1 MRDISEA
8 GPGSPTS
15 TVGTKGGTSVVL
27 LRVDTILLWGSRLES
42 VKYSSAPRWAPIVLR
57 EPRSIVHKSAKGL
70 VRFLRV
76 SLLLSRKGGLED
88 GAGDLQKTLRCLSQ
102 HW

>member
-57 EPRSIVHKSAKGL
+57 EPRSVVHKSTEGL
-70 VRFLRV
+70 VRLLRV
-76 SLLLSRKGGLED
+76 SLLLSRKGGLRTAQGTCKRHSD
-88 GAGDLQKTLRCLSQ
+88 A
-102 HW
+102 